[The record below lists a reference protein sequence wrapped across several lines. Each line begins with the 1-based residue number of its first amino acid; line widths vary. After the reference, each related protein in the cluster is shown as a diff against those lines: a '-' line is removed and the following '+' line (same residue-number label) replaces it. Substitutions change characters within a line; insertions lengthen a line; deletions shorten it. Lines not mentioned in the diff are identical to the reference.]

1 MLGVL
6 REEVRCIDRRVA
18 AAHDGDHLVLI
29 RVPIAQLAV
38 VHAAIEVVRLLRQ
51 GELAAVHARSDDDD
65 GRLVDAR
72 LGLHDLRRTL

>member
-6 REEVRCIDRRVA
+6 REEVRRIDRRVT

-29 RVPIAQLAV
+29 RVTIAQLAV

-51 GELAAVHARSDDDD
+51 GELAAVHA
-65 GRLVDAR
+65 
-72 LGLHDLRRTL
+72 

>member
-51 GELAAVHARSDDDD
+51 GKLAAVHARSDDDD